1 MPQMYEKKIT
11 KPFYQ
16 RLLTYSYIFGMRIRT
31 LSLMSAVILSVLL
44 SCSKKPEIQIREVD
58 YLNKSRELLK
68 SVPVDMDMPMLTY
81 GVIHCD
87 SLNILMTQDPRGYVF
102 VYSDD
107 WKLLGT
113 FCQQGRAQYEFLD
126 RPRHI
131 KNQVLLGEDG
141 HLLLPLQDATT
152 IKVVDITASLISH
165 KAVISETRD
174 YAPYTDID
182 IMIGDSPARLRTMN
196 KYMFLDNDIYKT
208 LELTEGFSFDFGD
221 ANAQYKI
228 RHDTAYVEVPGIL
241 HDMEKLTGPQ
251 PEGKFSREFFKHPSR
266 NLVIEPFMVLDYIM
280 FYDLE
285 GNRSFAIHQ
294 TGSLTWNED
303 PVEVPHYDDQGEFDY
318 FTEERG
324 CFGDAVA
331 TDSYFLVFYFGG
343 DYSLADENKDWPR
356 PELLLF
362 DWDGNFRKSVMLD
375 TYIDCAAFDEKNKIL
390 YGVPIEEPE
399 NEVLL
404 SYDLSSLFR

>member
-1 MPQMYEKKIT
+1 M
-11 KPFYQ
+11 
-16 RLLTYSYIFGMRIRT
+16 
-31 LSLMSAVILSVLL
+31 
-44 SCSKKPEIQIREVD
+44 
-58 YLNKSRELLK
+58 
-68 SVPVDMDMPMLTY
+68 
-81 GVIHCD
+81 
-87 SLNILMTQDPRGYVF
+87 
-102 VYSDD
+102 
-107 WKLLGT
+107 
-113 FCQQGRAQYEFLD
+113 
-126 RPRHI
+126 
-131 KNQVLLGEDG
+131 LLGEDG

-324 CFGDAVA
+324 CFGDVVA

>member
-1 MPQMYEKKIT
+1 
-11 KPFYQ
+11 
-16 RLLTYSYIFGMRIRT
+16 
-31 LSLMSAVILSVLL
+31 MSAVILSVLL
-44 SCSKKPEIQIREVD
+44 SCSKKPEIQVREVD
-58 YLNKSRELLK
+58 YLNKSSELLK
-68 SVPVDMDMPMLTY
+68 GVPVEMEMPMLTY
-81 GVIHCD
+81 GVFNCD
-87 SLNILMTQDPRGYVF
+87 SLNILLTQDPRGYVF

-131 KNQVLLGEDG
+131 KNQVLLGKDG

-324 CFGDAVA
+324 CFGDVVA
-331 TDSYFLVFYFGG
+331 TDSYFMVFYFGG
-343 DYSLADENKDWPR
+343 DYSLADENQDWPR

-362 DWDGNFRKSVMLD
+362 DWDGNFRKSVMLE
-375 TYIDCAAFDEKNKIL
+375 TYIDCPAFDQKNMIL
-390 YGVPIEEPE
+390 YGVPIDEPE

>member
-1 MPQMYEKKIT
+1 
-11 KPFYQ
+11 
-16 RLLTYSYIFGMRIRT
+16 
-31 LSLMSAVILSVLL
+31 MSAVILSVLL
-44 SCSKKPEIQIREVD
+44 SCSKKPEIQVREVD
-58 YLNKSRELLK
+58 YLNKSSELLK
-68 SVPVDMDMPMLTY
+68 GVPVDMEMPMLTY
-81 GVIHCD
+81 GVFNCD
-87 SLNILMTQDPRGYVF
+87 SLNILLTQDPRGYVF

-131 KNQVLLGEDG
+131 KNQVLLGKDG

-280 FYDLE
+280 FYDLD

-294 TGSLTWNED
+294 TGSLSWNED

-324 CFGDAVA
+324 CFGDVVA
-331 TDSYFLVFYFGG
+331 TDSYFMVFYFGG
-343 DYSLADENKDWPR
+343 DYSLADENQDWPR

-362 DWDGNFRKSVMLD
+362 DWDGNFRKSVMLE
-375 TYIDCAAFDEKNKIL
+375 TYIDCPAFDQKNMIL
-390 YGVPIEEPE
+390 YGVPIDEPE